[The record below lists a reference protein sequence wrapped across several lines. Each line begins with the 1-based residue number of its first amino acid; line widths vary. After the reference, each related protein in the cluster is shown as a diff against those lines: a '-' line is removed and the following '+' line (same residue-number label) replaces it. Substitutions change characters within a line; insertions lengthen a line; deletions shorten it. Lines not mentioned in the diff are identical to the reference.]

1 MCLRNHAVVEELQ
14 KEFSTLNAKHERLKL
29 EVKST
34 EERNQQEF
42 GRLQDEVNELKGN
55 LSRLEK
61 GKYSKVVNV
70 SDYSIP
76 WTKYLSPETVFLFS
90 EVLAN

>member
-1 MCLRNHAVVEELQ
+1 MCLRNQAVVEELQ
-14 KEFSTLNAKHERLKL
+14 MEFSTLNAKHERLKQ

-42 GRLQDEVNELKGN
+42 GRWQDEVNELKGN

-76 WTKYLSPETVFLFS
+76 WKKYFSPETVFFI
-90 EVLAN
+90 